1 MRRLVHL
8 LAAVGTVTVVVVIIG
23 AMVGYAA
30 VRRGFSARAAPSRLE
45 EWLAQS
51 MRSWATPAK
60 MREAK
65 NPLAA
70 TRDVLGEA
78 RAHWADHCAVCHAN
92 DGSGNTQIGRN
103 LYPRAPDMRTDR
115 TQRLTDGELYSV
127 IENGVRLTGMP
138 AWGTSDTMGS
148 KESWALVAFIRHLP
162 RLSEKELQE
171 MHRLNPKGAHERG
184 EDQEEQDFLNK
195 GEHR

>member
-45 EWLAQS
+45 EWLAVS
-51 MRSWATPAK
+51 MRRWATPAK
-60 MREAK
+60 MRETK
-65 NPLAA
+65 NPLAP

-78 RAHWADHCAVCHAN
+78 RTHWADHCAVCHAN

-115 TQRLTDGELYSV
+115 TQRLTDGELYSI